1 MRILFVEDQDDL
13 RVSLQIRLQEE
24 CFVVDT
30 ASDGEQGSFFARTN
44 DYDLIILDNHLPK
57 KNGIEICKDIRESK
71 KRIPIIILSVLDTTD
86 EKVELL
92 EAGAD
97 DYLTKPFSFS
107 ELLARIRALLR
118 RPQAIVQ
125 SIFHIDDL
133 VLDSQKHEVRR
144 GDKEI
149 YLTKKEFMLLE
160 FLLCRIGSVVSR
172 GDILEHVWDV
182 SADPFSNTIE
192 THILSLRKKIDTEG
206 NIKLIHNI
214 SGRGYKIA
222 LKK

>member
-1 MRILFVEDQDDL
+1 MRILLIEDHVDL
-13 RVSLQIRLQEE
+13 RTTLQTRLQEE
-24 CFVVDT
+24 CFVVDS
-30 ASDGEQGSFFARTN
+30 ASDGEQGSFLARTN

-57 KNGIEICKDIRESK
+57 KNGIEVCKEVRQSK
-71 KRIPIIILSVLDTTD
+71 KHIPIIILSVLDDTD
-86 EKVELL
+86 QKVELL

-97 DYLTKPFSFS
+97 DYLTKPFVFS
-107 ELLARIRALLR
+107 ELMARMRALLR
-118 RPQAIVQ
+118 RPKDIIQ
-125 SIFHIDDL
+125 SVFQIDDL
-133 VLDSQKHEVRR
+133 FLDSQKHEVRR
-144 GDKEI
+144 HGKEI

-160 FLLCRIGSVVSR
+160 FLLRHSGSVVSR

-206 NIKLIHNI
+206 KIKLIHNI

-222 LKK
+222 TKK